1 MKKILFV
8 IANKNFQD
16 FEYRI
21 PREVLEKQGHHITV
35 CAEEKGVCV

>member
-8 IANKNFQD
+8 IANNKFQD

-21 PREVLEKQGHHITV
+21 PREVLED
-35 CAEEKGVCV
+35 E